1 MPRPKRPTLDVSILL
16 EMAGHATMGI
26 ALGLAFSFA
35 LILFDTSGVKVLIA
49 HSADP
54 KSAMIIL
61 ASTFTFAFSVGASL
75 TGFVLTMMQ
84 RDGRSPD
91 E

>member
-1 MPRPKRPTLDVSILL
+1 MPRPKRSTVDASILL

-26 ALGLAFSFA
+26 ALGLVFSLA
-35 LILFDTSGVKVLIA
+35 LILFDTSGVKILIA

-54 KSAMIIL
+54 RSAMIIL

-84 RDGRSPD
+84 RDERSD
-91 E
+91 DR